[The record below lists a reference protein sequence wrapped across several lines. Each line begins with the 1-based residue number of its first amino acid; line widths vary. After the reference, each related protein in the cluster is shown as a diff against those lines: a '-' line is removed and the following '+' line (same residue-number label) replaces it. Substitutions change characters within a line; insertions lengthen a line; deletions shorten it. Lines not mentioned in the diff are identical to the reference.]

1 MRLTCLPKYAVA
13 ALILPLTACSSIHP
27 VRDGFRSTEPAEWS
41 SPSPVSAYQE
51 SEPEGRTAATTTS
64 PDASGAQPLPEESF
78 VLPFFGDAARERGY
92 DLPRP
97 LGVGVNFMFINRP
110 TRVSGVK
117 AGVNGNGLT
126 SLDSISVDA
135 EASVRTAITRVD
147 AWILPMLNVYI
158 LGGYIWNTSA
168 VDLVVD
174 LPGAP
179 GTRIESSGELEGPTY
194 GVGATAAAGYK
205 DFFASLDFNVTRSE
219 LGNLSTFIAKL
230 TTLRVGWNGKLD
242 DMPIRAYTGASY
254 WDTKRTIEGSITNP
268 GGGPVQSIQFAV
280 DQEPVD
286 PVTVL
291 LGTSL
296 TITENFWIMLEF
308 QGWDG
313 TQALLGGVTARF

>member
-1 MRLTCLPKYAVA
+1 MGLTCPLRCAVS
-13 ALILPLTACSSIHP
+13 ALIFPLAACSSIVP
-27 VRDGFRSTEPAEWS
+27 VRDGFRSSEPAAWS
-41 SPSPVSAYQE
+41 APSPVAARQETEPQGGSAV
-51 SEPEGRTAATTTS
+51 TTTGQ
-64 PDASGAQPLPEESF
+64 DASGAEVVLEEPF
-78 VLPFFGDAARERGY
+78 ILPFFGDAARERGY
-92 DLPRP
+92 ELPRP

-110 TRVSGVK
+110 TRVNGVK

-126 SLDSISVDA
+126 ELDSISVDA
-135 EASVRTAITRVD
+135 QASVRTAITRVD
-147 AWILPMLNVYI
+147 AWILPMLNVYL

-205 DFFASLDFNVTRSE
+205 EFFASLDFNVSRSE
-219 LGNLSTFIAKL
+219 LGDLSTFTAKL
-230 TTLRVGWNGKLD
+230 TTLRLGWNGKLN
-242 DMPIRAYTGASY
+242 DMPLRAYTGASY
-254 WDTKRTIEGSITNP
+254 WDTKRTIEGSITTG

-291 LGTSL
+291 LGASL
-296 TITENFWIMLEF
+296 TITEQFWIMLEV
-308 QGWDG
+308 QGWNE
-313 TQALLGGVTARF
+313 TQALLGGVSVRF